1 MRSPTWP
8 PQLRP
13 INWGT
18 AVAVPHGWRWC
29 LRRSEGCHQWHRD
42 QPSPCQ
48 QHVLRHPSGEWP
60 FFERKM
66 NHLYPFMDD
75 LLTAYYIYLL
85 KMVIFHIAIGENAIE
100 NHGKT
105 CSSQYTP
112 DIFCSF
118 DGEITPIKIQKKYQP
133 MSFPHTFP
141 HRPILAPRMRRR
153 WKGSARPREW
163 RSTCGGPR
171 WKPDRSMRQPTHWG
185 YQQLGIYCTIYT
197 HPLYNK

>member
-1 MRSPTWP
+1 MWSPTW

-48 QHVLRHPSGEWP
+48 QHVLRHPSGEGP
-60 FFERKM
+60 FFEWKM
-66 NHLYPFMDD
+66 NHLHPFMDD

-105 CSSQYTP
+105 CSSQFTP
-112 DIFCSF
+112 EMFCSF
-118 DGEITPIKIQKKYQP
+118 DGEITPIKIPKKNINP
-133 MSFPHTFP
+133 CLFPTLQASSDPSPEDEAALERLSKTERVTEPF
-141 HRPILAPRMRRR
+141 RRAQVET
-153 WKGSARPREW
+153 WPFDATTYS
-163 RSTCGGPR
+163 
-171 WKPDRSMRQPTHWG
+171 
-185 YQQLGIYCTIYT
+185 LGIWQCVKT
-197 HPLYNK
+197 LYPWWTPK